1 MSTWSTSSSFSTK
14 YVPPTHR
21 NKPLTKS
28 LDSNSNSNTN
38 KFNSKKEKTIELTN
52 ELIEESFPLIGNT
65 TINRTA
71 AAAAAIPIISFASTI
86 KKTDTNN
93 NNGKNSKNGKNKNH
107 KNKKSKLFLT
117 ILDKEREEREREE
130 REENDDN
137 NKEEE
142 EKEKDKVR
150 PGWVHI
156 RKHNGEIQYKYGKER
171 LNWYLEKAFIRETFK
186 HERLILKYKIAREQ
200 WDRDRENDYLGD
212 LSPYYNEPTIKEKLD
227 SVSRRKRYINFS
239 GQKPAGGIDYAYDDY
254 NDDFDDD
261 INSNSNSD
269 SDEVDSDNSGNNMT
283 NNNLEKV
290 EEPKKIIPE
299 LLTK

>member
-1 MSTWSTSSSFSTK
+1 MSAWSTSSK

-28 LDSNSNSNTN
+28 LDSNTN

-52 ELIEESFPLIGNT
+52 KLIEESFPLIGNT

-71 AAAAAIPIISFASTI
+71 AAAAIPIISFASAI
-86 KKTDTNN
+86 KRTDTNN
-93 NNGKNSKNGKNKNH
+93 NNGKNGKNKNH

-117 ILDKEREEREREE
+117 ILDKERKERKEREERE

-142 EKEKDKVR
+142 QEEKDKVR

-156 RKHNGEIQYKYGKER
+156 RKHNGEIQYKNGKER

-227 SVSRRKRYINFS
+227 SVSRRKRYINVS
-239 GQKPAGGIDYAYDDY
+239 GQKQAGGIDYAYDDY
-254 NDDFDDD
+254 NDDDDD
-261 INSNSNSD
+261 DNINSNSNSNSD
-269 SDEVDSDNSGNNMT
+269 SDEVDSDNSGGNMT

-290 EEPKKIIPE
+290 EELKKIIPE